1 MYIYIYIYDILDLE
15 KKQNSTLGN
24 TCFSPNRLYFSI
36 LHIIINIH
44 ANMKGVDFSVI
55 YMYIS
60 YIGIF
65 VGQMV
70 TRHPWGIGLEKKHPL
85 RGHDE
90 VMFLYETIEMY
101 LNTAAADSGRTL
113 CHHLISPRALCPLGS
128 FCKSLVVRL
137 LTEIRA
143 FIIVIICII
152 LM

>member
-1 MYIYIYIYDILDLE
+1 
-15 KKQNSTLGN
+15 
-24 TCFSPNRLYFSI
+24 
-36 LHIIINIH
+36 
-44 ANMKGVDFSVI
+44 MKGVDFSVI

-101 LNTAAADSGRTL
+101 LNTAAADSGRPFVV
-113 CHHLISPRALCPLGS
+113 ISFRHVRCVLWGVFAKVSS
-128 FCKSLVVRL
+128 FV
-137 LTEIRA
+137 
-143 FIIVIICII
+143 F
-152 LM
+152 